1 MSKKNRLGQH
11 GLVALSCTLAFIC
24 LASVATAQPTGVYMY
39 TVDFVCGYQAS
50 NDGDAGYEP
59 LVKVANYATK
69 IDVHNYHGNQA
80 NLAGDVQDTTS
91 ITWTMSAPPQSLAAT
106 TLMPGHST
114 VLDCSTIVSTLNGS
128 LPATGKPFFNGVATV
143 RSDQPLIVWAT
154 KTTEVCAGLATFDE
168 SENPE
173 PVLTIGPDGLPI
185 PGPSGPLPAP
195 VLSLLGCPSATLVQ
209 GGPQGP
215 YLAPGGSVT
224 PGLRPPGIIRSQQ
237 TGDLLLADISV
248 SHSVDF
254 ERVEGVF
261 IELP

>member
-1 MSKKNRLGQH
+1 MPKKRNRLH
-11 GLVALSCTLAFIC
+11 RLVTLSCLAILG
-24 LASVATAQPTGVYMY
+24 LAATANAQPTGAYIY

-50 NDGDAGYEP
+50 NDGNSGYEP

-80 NLAGDVQDTTS
+80 SLAGDVQDTTNL
-91 ITWTMSAPPQSLAAT
+91 TWTMTAPPTALAPA

-114 VLDCSTIVSTLNGS
+114 LVDCATIVSTLNGA
-128 LPATGKPFFNGVATV
+128 LPAAGKPFFNGVVTV

-154 KTTEVCAGLATFDE
+154 KTTEVCAALATFDE

-173 PVLTIGPDGLPI
+173 PIIVVGPDGRPL
-185 PGPSGPLPAP
+185 PGPNGPLPAP
-195 VLSLLGCPSATLVQ
+195 VPSLLGCPSASLVQ

-224 PGLRPPGIIRSQQ
+224 PGLRSPGIIQNQQ
-237 TGDLLLADISV
+237 TGDLLIADISV
-248 SHSVDF
+248 SHAIDF
-254 ERVEGVF
+254 ERVEGVYV
-261 IELP
+261 ELP